1 MDLLIH
7 DAKQIVTC
15 SAKGKRY
22 KAGKAQSG
30 IGLIEDAHIYIRN
43 GLIKFVGSEL
53 PPSLRKKKVRSIFA
67 GGKVVMPGF
76 IDSHT
81 HLVFAGDRVNEYSMR
96 TTGKT
101 YEEIAKAG
109 GGIINTVNAV
119 REKTF
124 RYLFDIARD
133 RIHNF
138 IRFGVTTLEAKSGY
152 GLDTENELKILRVIR
167 ELNKYPF
174 IEIFS
179 TFLGAHAVPK
189 DKTKE
194 EYIEEIL
201 YEMIP
206 RIALNKLADFID
218 VFCEKNYFSAE
229 ETEKILRQGMRFGLI
244 PRFHT
249 NQFHSIGG
257 IDTAIRTK
265 AIAVDHL
272 ETLNNEEIKKLKGSG
287 IIACLL
293 PGASYFLK
301 MRYPPARELIDS
313 SIPVAIATDF
323 NPGSCMTENIQLM
336 MSLAV
341 HEMNMNIEEAVN
353 AVTLNAAAS
362 LGVSD
367 RLGSIEEGK
376 QADLLIFDM
385 PDYRHLFYHFGVNH
399 LETVV
404 KNGKAVSQVS

>member
-22 KAGKAQSG
+22 KAGKTQSD

-96 TTGKT
+96 IAGKT

-167 ELNKYPF
+167 ELNNYPF

-179 TFLGAHAVPK
+179 TFLGAHAVPD
-189 DKTKE
+189 DKTRE

-206 RIALNKLADFID
+206 KIAVLKLADFID
-218 VFCEKNYFSAE
+218 VFCEKNYFSAD
-229 ETEKILRQGMRFGLI
+229 ETEKILLQGMRFGLV

-249 NQFHSIGG
+249 NQFNSIGG
-257 IDTAIRTK
+257 IDVALRTK

-272 ETLNNEEIKKLKGSG
+272 ETLSKKEIAKLKRGG

-293 PGASYFLK
+293 PGASYFLN
-301 MRYPPARELIDS
+301 MQYPPARELIDS

-323 NPGSCMTENIQLM
+323 NPGSCMTENIQLI

-341 HEMNMNIEEAVN
+341 HEMKMNIEEAIN
-353 AVTLNAAAS
+353 AVTINAAAS
-362 LGVSD
+362 LGASG
-367 RLGSIEEGK
+367 RIGSIEEGK

-385 PDYRHLFYHFGVNH
+385 PDYRHLFYHFGANH
-399 LETVV
+399 LETVI
-404 KNGKAVSQVS
+404 KKGKVVYHA